1 MLSPMDERS
10 TSSPSSGYPLI
21 VIGMHRS
28 GTSLLSKLLHRAGVP
43 MGNDRN
49 VHDESAFFLE
59 LNKFL
64 FRAAHADWDYPEP
77 MLLLLEVP
85 ELRHALLEH
94 LRSQCSAR
102 GTRSYLGWR
111 RSLRSSRLDSQPGP
125 WGWKD
130 PRNTFTL
137 PIWLE
142 VFPSARVLNVYRNGV
157 DVAES
162 LVARERRRVARI
174 HNAVRSCRCL
184 DHERSFEL
192 WTEYL
197 DTSLRF
203 TAELEPA
210 RVLQVR
216 YESFL
221 EAPESGLR
229 DLVAFLGLEL
239 SDAEIQAL
247 AADVDPERSFAFRG
261 DPKLVRLYS
270 ETAQHP
276 LMQRLEY
283 GDLSC
288 PPTS

>member
-1 MLSPMDERS
+1 MDERPRG
-10 TSSPSSGYPLI
+10 SPGSGYPLI

-28 GTSLLSKLLHRAGVP
+28 GTSLLSKLLQGAGVP
-43 MGNDRN
+43 MGSDRN

-64 FRAAHADWDYPEP
+64 FRAAHADWDYPQP
-77 MLLLLEVP
+77 MLLALEVP
-85 ELRHALLEH
+85 ELRHALVEH
-94 LRSQCSAR
+94 LRSRCASMA
-102 GTRSYLGWR
+102 TRAYLGWR
-111 RSLRSSRLDSQPGP
+111 RFLRSSRIETQTGP

-137 PIWLE
+137 PLWLE

-184 DHERSFEL
+184 TRERAFEL
-192 WTEYL
+192 WTEYV
-197 DTSLRF
+197 TASLRF
-203 TAELEPA
+203 TAALAPD
-210 RVLQVR
+210 RVHQIR

-221 EAPESGLR
+221 EEPESGLR
-229 DLVAFLGLEL
+229 EVAVFLGLDL
-239 SDAEIQAL
+239 SDAELRAL
-247 AADVDPERSFAFRG
+247 VADVEPERALAFRG
-261 DPKLVRLYS
+261 DPELVRLYR
-270 ETAQHP
+270 ETASHP
-276 LMQRLEY
+276 LMQQLEY

-288 PPTS
+288 LSAS

>member
-1 MLSPMDERS
+1 MNERPAR
-10 TSSPSSGYPLI
+10 SPSSGYPLI

-28 GTSLLSKLLHRAGVP
+28 GTSLLAQLLHRAGVP
-43 MGNDRN
+43 MGRDRN

-85 ELRHALLEH
+85 ELRQALVEH
-94 LRSQCSAR
+94 LRSCCASRA
-102 GTRSYLGWR
+102 TRPYLGWR
-111 RSLRSSRLDSQPGP
+111 RFLRSSRLEVQPDP

-142 VFPSARVLNVYRNGV
+142 VFPNARVLNVYRNGV

-162 LVARERRRVARI
+162 LVVRERRRLARI
-174 HNAVRSCRCL
+174 HNPVRSCRCL
-184 DHERSFEL
+184 SHQRAFEL
-192 WTEYL
+192 WAEYV
-197 DTSLRF
+197 TASLRV
-203 TAELEPA
+203 TKGLGSD
-210 RVLQVR
+210 RVHQLR

-221 EAPESGLR
+221 EEPESGLR
-229 DLVAFLGLEL
+229 EVAAFLGLGL
-239 SDAEIQAL
+239 SDAAIRVLVTDVEPERAL
-247 AADVDPERSFAFRG
+247 AFREDPH
-261 DPKLVRLYS
+261 LVRLYR
-270 ETAQHP
+270 ETAHHP
-276 LMQRLEY
+276 LMQRLQY

-288 PPTS
+288 LPAS

>member
-1 MLSPMDERS
+1 MDERP
-10 TSSPSSGYPLI
+10 TGSPGSGYPLI

-28 GTSLLSKLLHRAGVP
+28 GTSLLTKLLYQAGVP

-49 VHDESAFFLE
+49 VHDESAYFLE

-64 FRAAHADWDYPEP
+64 FRAAHADWDYPQP
-77 MLLLLEVP
+77 VLLLLEVP
-85 ELRHALLEH
+85 ELRHALVEH
-94 LRSQCSAR
+94 LHSRCASR

-111 RSLRSSRLDSQPGP
+111 RSLRSSRLDTQPGP

-137 PIWLE
+137 PLWLE
-142 VFPSARVLNVYRNGV
+142 VFPDARVLNVYRNGV

-174 HNAVRSCRCL
+174 HNEVRSCRCL
-184 DHERSFEL
+184 THERGFEL
-192 WTEYL
+192 WTEYVT
-197 DTSLRF
+197 TSLRF
-203 TAELEPA
+203 TAALAPD
-210 RVLQVR
+210 RVHQVR

-229 DLVAFLGLEL
+229 DLVAFLGLDL
-239 SDAEIQAL
+239 SDAELRVL
-247 AADVDPERSFAFRG
+247 ATDVEPERALAFRG
-261 DPKLVRLYS
+261 NPQLVRLYQ
-270 ETAQHP
+270 ETAHHP

-283 GDLSC
+283 GELSC
-288 PPTS
+288 PPAS